1 LAGGAVRRG
10 VYARS
15 LQRLGHARWFAFL
28 VKHAVSKVDRAVYK
42 ASGGRLSASG
52 SSLPTMLLTTTG
64 RKSGKP
70 RTVPVYYVR
79 DGDNLVAACEDFGL
93 DTASSWP
100 KNLLA
105 NPQARVQI
113 GGSEHEYRARLAS
126 EEEAARNMPGLI
138 DIWPAH
144 KTYRER
150 TGKRYLFVFEPV
162 APA

>member
-1 LAGGAVRRG
+1 MAGSVARRG

-15 LQRLGHARWFAFL
+15 LQRLGHKRWFAL
-28 VKHAVSKVDRAVYK
+28 MVKHGLSKFDRAVYR
-42 ASGGRLSASG
+42 ASGGRVSASG

-64 RKSGKP
+64 RKSGKA

-79 DGDNLVAACEDFGL
+79 DGVNLVAACENFGL
-93 DTASSWP
+93 DSPSSWP

-105 NPQARVQI
+105 NPAARIQI
-113 GGSEHEYRARLAS
+113 GGSEREYRARLAS
-126 EEEAARNMPGLI
+126 PEETARYMPGLV

-144 KTYRER
+144 ETYRKR
-150 TGKRYLFVFEPV
+150 TGKQYVFVFEPI